1 MREETIHI
9 RIVNEI
15 LGDRD
20 WGLFTRTDI
29 EDIKKIKNYCAQALA
44 RKAFATKAS
53 QADGMWRAEYVGRN
67 EKAADRGSAA

>member
-1 MREETIHI
+1 MTDAEKVRI

-20 WGLFTRTDI
+20 WGGFSRSDI

-44 RKAFATKAS
+44 RKAFATKQS
-53 QADGMWRAEYVGRN
+53 QSDGMWRADYL
-67 EKAADRGSAA
+67 

>member
-1 MREETIHI
+1 MNKQVRI

-20 WGLFTRTDI
+20 WGLFTQSDI

-44 RKAFATKAS
+44 RKAFATKKD
-53 QADGMWRAEYVGRN
+53 QTYGMWRAEYVG
-67 EKAADRGSAA
+67 